1 MNNHEP
7 AAVSAS
13 QPGPNALS
21 ADARY
26 RYARQLRLPGVGLEG
41 QARLGA
47 ASVLMVG
54 AGGLGAPALQY
65 LAGAG
70 VGRIGIVDFDRVQA
84 PDLHR
89 QPLYGETALGRLKVD
104 AAAERLADLN
114 PLVRVEPHATVL
126 SPANALAL
134 ISGYDVVLDGSDNF
148 ATRYLV
154 NDAAVR
160 SGRPVVYG
168 AIHRYEGQYCVF
180 NWNDGPTYRCLCPTP
195 PSDAQAPSCSEAGVL
210 GVVAGVVGVQMAW
223 QALAII
229 LGHTVSAAGRLTIFD
244 LSSGRTTTIGV
255 QRREEQVK
263 RSLTGPL
270 GESEHYAGPLSVCA
284 APDELEIGAAEV
296 LGGWSA
302 PQGAGAIALV
312 DVREPGEEIFGV
324 SIDAPKVPASMLPA
338 RVDLLPDAPLVVL
351 CCETGGRSLAAA
363 ARVRSENGAAR
374 VKSLRGGLLALDAE
388 RARHGP
394 GGT

>member
-1 MNNHEP
+1 MSDHDP
-7 AAVSAS
+7 ASAV
-13 QPGPNALS
+13 QPPGPTTLS

-26 RYARQLRLPGVGLEG
+26 RYARQLRLPGVGIEG
-41 QARLGA
+41 QQRLAA
-47 ASVLMVG
+47 ASVLVVG

-70 VGRIGIVDFDRVQA
+70 VGRVGIVDFDRVQA

-89 QPLYGETALGRLKVD
+89 QPLYGETALGRLKVE

-126 SPANALAL
+126 SPANALGLVAN
-134 ISGYDVVLDGSDNF
+134 YDVILDGSDNF

-180 NWNDGPTYRCLCPTP
+180 NWNGGPTYRCLCPTP
-195 PSDAQAPSCSEAGVL
+195 PPDAQAPSCSEAGVL
-210 GVVAGVVGVQMAW
+210 GVVAGLVGVQMAW

-229 LGHTVSAAGRLTIFD
+229 LEQTVSASGRLTLFD
-244 LSSGRTTTIGV
+244 LASGRTTTIGV
-255 QRREEQVK
+255 QRREEQVARAMK
-263 RSLTGPL
+263 GPL

-284 APDELEIGAAEV
+284 APDDLEVGAADV
-296 LGGWSA
+296 LDGWTPGEGG
-302 PQGAGAIALV
+302 GTIAVV
-312 DVREPGEEIFGV
+312 DVREAGEEVFGV
-324 SIDAPKVPASMLPA
+324 PIEAPRVPASMLPA
-338 RVDLLPDAPLVVL
+338 RVDLLPSAPLVVL

-388 RARHGP
+388 RMRRGP
-394 GGT
+394 GGM